1 MSPALEKLI
10 QDLTS
15 TTSLSKAQ
23 IIKMY
28 NQEMKET
35 EFEEEAI
42 HNVYTRIEYM
52 ML

>member
-42 HNVYTRIEYM
+42 HNVYTRIEFM